1 MKPFLRSILSVA
13 VAAAALGSLSCASTG
28 ASARIDPS
36 KTPEAVLAES
46 VSADGG
52 SMPGV
57 AVSVIRGGRVV
68 YRGVAGLRVAG
79 SPGPA
84 LETDAFHIGS
94 DTKAMTALLCGILVD
109 RGILRWD
116 TTVGEVFGGEY
127 PMVEAYRGVTMAQ
140 LLSHTAGLPAGLPG
154 PAWMRFF
161 PYDSPAGADR
171 ARMAAESL
179 ALTPVNAPGS
189 AFLYSNLGYVVA
201 GRMLE
206 LTTGKSWEDL
216 MEEELF
222 RPLGMDGAGFGP
234 PARLASAPWGHSPK
248 PVDPAGPYA
257 DNPAALGPAGT
268 VHANLADLERYASL
282 YLGRGL
288 SSSGRRVIS
297 EAALEEILRPRLDG
311 YALGWAVL
319 EDSGGRRVIAHDG
332 SNTTFYCS
340 MAIWPDDGDAII
352 VLANRG
358 DGKAEAA
365 VGALVT
371 YLAERFLGGVE

>member
-1 MKPFLRSILSVA
+1 MKPFLRSTLAVA

-36 KTPEAVLAES
+36 RPPESVLAES
-46 VSADGG
+46 VSTSGG
-52 SMPGV
+52 SMPAV
-57 AVSVIRGGRVV
+57 AVSVIRGGEPVC
-68 YRGVAGLRVAG
+68 RGVAGLRVAG
-79 SPGPA
+79 SPGTA

-109 RGILRWD
+109 RGALRWD

-127 PMVEAYRGVTMAQ
+127 PMIDAYRGVTLSQ

-154 PAWMRFF
+154 PVWLSFF

-171 ARMAAESL
+171 ARMVAESL
-179 ALTPVNAPGS
+179 ALTPACAPGS
-189 AFLYSNLGYVVA
+189 AFRYSNLGYVVA

-206 LTTGKSWEDL
+206 LATGKSWEAL

-222 RPLGMDGAGFGP
+222 GPLGMDGAGFGP
-234 PARLASAPWGHSPK
+234 PAKLAAAPWGHSPK
-248 PVDPAGPYA
+248 PADPAGPYA

-268 VHANLADLERYASL
+268 VHATLADLERYASL
-282 YLGRGL
+282 YLSRGL
-288 SSSGRRVIS
+288 APSGRRVIS
-297 EAALEEILRPRLDG
+297 EAALEEIMEPRLGG
-311 YALGWAVL
+311 YALGWAVM
-319 EDSGGRRVIAHDG
+319 DDTDGRRVLAHDG
-332 SNTTFYCS
+332 SNTMFYCS
-340 MAIWPDDGDAII
+340 MAIWPDDGDAVI

-371 YLAERFLGGVE
+371 YLAERLLGGAE